1 MKRYIPMPPIL
12 LVAIALLVACA
23 GTGIASSDDAPL
35 MTIDELKT
43 MLDDPD
49 LVILDVRRGK
59 DWTSSEFKIKG
70 AVYLKPEAYAEWADT
85 YPKDQKIVLYCA

>member
-1 MKRYIPMPPIL
+1 MKNRLTRRPFL

-23 GTGIASSDDAPL
+23 GTGIASGEVPL
-35 MTIDELKT
+35 MTTDELKA

-49 LVILDVRRGK
+49 LLIIDVRRGK

-70 AVYLKPEAYAEWADT
+70 ATYYKPESYDEWVSRI
-85 YPKDQKIVLYCA
+85 PKSKKIVLYCA

>member
-1 MKRYIPMPPIL
+1 MKNHFTRRPIL
-12 LVAIALLVACA
+12 LAAIALLVACA
-23 GTGIASSDDAPL
+23 GTGIASGEIPL
-35 MTIDELKT
+35 MTTDELKA

-70 AVYLKPEAYAEWADT
+70 ATHYKPENYDDWASSI
-85 YPKDQKIVLYCA
+85 PKSKTIVLYCA